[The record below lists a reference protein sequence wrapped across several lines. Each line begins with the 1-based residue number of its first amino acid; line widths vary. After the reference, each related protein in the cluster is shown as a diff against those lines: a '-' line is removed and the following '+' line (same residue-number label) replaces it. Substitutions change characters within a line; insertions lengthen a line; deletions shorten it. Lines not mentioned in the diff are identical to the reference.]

1 MMNYED
7 YKAKRDELMG
17 QAKAALDAG
26 KVDDAKAARKSI
38 EELDAAYE
46 DAKAEAANLAALE
59 TGLAK
64 PAAPVAPQAIQAAT
78 AGPAAVVAPAVD
90 TAKAR
95 EDMYRTAFAKT
106 LMERPLSAEESEV
119 FAKVNQDAFATV
131 ANKASGNQVVIPTT
145 MKQQI
150 WEEMAEVHP
159 IINEVDFTDVPGKVE
174 IPKETGNSGDAS
186 WVDEMEAID
195 IILGDER

>member
-64 PAAPVAPQAIQAAT
+64 PAAPVAPQAIH
-78 AGPAAVVAPAVD
+78 
-90 TAKAR
+90 
-95 EDMYRTAFAKT
+95 
-106 LMERPLSAEESEV
+106 RPCCSCGSC
-119 FAKVNQDAFATV
+119 
-131 ANKASGNQVVIPTT
+131 G
-145 MKQQI
+145 
-150 WEEMAEVHP
+150 
-159 IINEVDFTDVPGKVE
+159 
-174 IPKETGNSGDAS
+174 
-186 WVDEMEAID
+186 
-195 IILGDER
+195 